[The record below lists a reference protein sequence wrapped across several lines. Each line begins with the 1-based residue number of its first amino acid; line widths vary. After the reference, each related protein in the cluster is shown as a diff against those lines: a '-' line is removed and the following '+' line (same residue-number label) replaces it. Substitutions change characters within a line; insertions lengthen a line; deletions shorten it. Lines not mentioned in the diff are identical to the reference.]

1 MGVRTSKPGSGRERG
16 FRGAA
21 RPGDRL
27 KLREPGEREGSSRP
41 RRKAAAR
48 TRSCRREQERAEDN
62 GGAERPSRA
71 AGTERA
77 ARGGGGRRR
86 RGRRR
91 RRGGEGAARPS
102 PVEQAERSEAP
113 VAAAMPFPFGKSH
126 KSPADIVKNLKES
139 MAVLEKQDISDKKAE
154 KATEEVSKNLVA
166 MKEIL
171 YGTNEKEPQTEA
183 VAQLAQ
189 ELYNS
194 GLLSTLVA
202 DLQLIDFEGK
212 KDVAQIFNNILRRQI
227 GTRTPTVEYICTQQN
242 ILFMLLKGYES
253 PEIAL
258 NCGIMLRECI
268 RHEPLAKIILW
279 SEQFYDFFRYV
290 EMSTFDIASD
300 AFATFKDLLTRHKL
314 LSAEFLEQH
323 YDRFFSEYEKLLHSE
338 NYVTKRQ
345 SLKLLGELL
354 LDRHNFT
361 IMTKYISKPENLKL
375 MMNLLRDKSRNI
387 QFEAFH
393 VFKVFVANPNK
404 TQPILDILLKN
415 QAKLIE
421 FLSKFQNDRTEDEQF
436 NDEKTYLVKQIRDL
450 KRPAQQEA

>member
-1 MGVRTSKPGSGRERG
+1 
-16 FRGAA
+16 
-21 RPGDRL
+21 
-27 KLREPGEREGSSRP
+27 
-41 RRKAAAR
+41 
-48 TRSCRREQERAEDN
+48 
-62 GGAERPSRA
+62 
-71 AGTERA
+71 
-77 ARGGGGRRR
+77 
-86 RGRRR
+86 
-91 RRGGEGAARPS
+91 
-102 PVEQAERSEAP
+102 
-113 VAAAMPFPFGKSH
+113 MPFPFGKSH

-139 MAVLEKQDISDKKAE
+139 IAVLEKQDISDKKAE
-154 KATEEVSKNLVA
+154 KFTGGLLPHTLKSPTHQTNSLSRSSSGLNISLPAYSTDDIHNRTKDEKKLAWPKSKRSSFVSGRQKMDRTAILSATEEVSKNLVA

-194 GLLSTLVA
+194 GLLGTLVA

-404 TQPILDILLKN
+404 TQPVLDILLKN
-415 QAKLIE
+415 QSKLIE

-450 KRPAQQEA
+450 KRPAQQDA